1 MGEDEEEDVSG
12 TEKDLDVK
20 RECKFH
26 QIFTEAQKKQGEW
39 IWPNIYLFI
48 IIYLVYYIAVKYVII
63 SQ

>member
-1 MGEDEEEDVSG
+1 MVEDEEEAVSG

-48 IIYLVYYIAVKYVII
+48 IIYNITW
-63 SQ
+63 Q

>member
-1 MGEDEEEDVSG
+1 MGEDEEEAVSG
-12 TEKDLDVK
+12 TEEDLDVK

-48 IIYLVYYIAVKYVII
+48 IIYNITW
-63 SQ
+63 Q